1 MNLFSSFLSVMTHVL
16 RVLFLMLGWHV
27 IWLPNGME
35 VNNKW
40 SCCKKKK
47 KVMWKMDVVER
58 SVSRVGC
65 TNCPL
70 GNTS

>member
-47 KVMWKMDVVER
+47 SNVEDGC
-58 SVSRVGC
+58 SRTFGFESW
-65 TNCPL
+65 L
-70 GNTS
+70 H